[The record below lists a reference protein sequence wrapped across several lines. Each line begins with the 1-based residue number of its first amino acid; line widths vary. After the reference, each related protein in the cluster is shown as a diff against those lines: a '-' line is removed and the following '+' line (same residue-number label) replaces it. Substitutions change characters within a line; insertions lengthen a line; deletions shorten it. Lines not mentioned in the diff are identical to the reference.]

1 MSRSASAA
9 PRSPA
14 TVVKRANISVFLP
27 TFVKISARVYL
38 LMSLVTVKVPKAPDP
53 LACMRRSG
61 FTSRTKLPSF
71 SCSHTSCDS
80 SGPRG
85 PAVRLSWLLG
95 TGAPNWVVR
104 WVGLGLSDGLLMAL
118 APDVV
123 ANAQASPIA
132 WKGEKIGRAAGRE
145 RGCEYG

>member
-27 TFVKISARVYL
+27 TFEKIAARVYFV
-38 LMSLVTVKVPKAPDP
+38 MSWVTVKVPNAPEP

-61 FTSRTKLPSF
+61 MTSRTKLASF
-71 SCSHTSCDS
+71 SLSHTSCDS

-85 PAVRLSWLLG
+85 PAVRLFWLSG

-104 WVGLGLSDGLLMAL
+104 WVTGHFWSDGLLMVGTPSAVG
-118 APDVV
+118 ADRTE
-123 ANAQASPIA
+123 SIA
-132 WKGEKIGRAAGRE
+132 TGYR
-145 RGCEYG
+145 

>member
-27 TFVKISARVYL
+27 TFEKIAARVYL
-38 LMSLVTVKVPKAPDP
+38 LMSLVTEKVPKAPEH

-61 FTSRTKLPSF
+61 ITSRTTLPSF

-80 SGPRG
+80 SWQRG
-85 PAVRLSWLLG
+85 PEVRLYWLLG
-95 TGAPNWVVR
+95 SGEPNRVGR
-104 WVGLGLSDGLLMAL
+104 WVGWGLGAVLLLAL
-118 APDVV
+118 AP
-123 ANAQASPIA
+123 A
-132 WKGEKIGRAAGRE
+132 EIGRTPSRGRV
-145 RGCEYG
+145 

>member
-1 MSRSASAA
+1 MSW
-9 PRSPA
+9 
-14 TVVKRANISVFLP
+14 
-27 TFVKISARVYL
+27 
-38 LMSLVTVKVPKAPDP
+38 VTVKVPKAPEP

-61 FTSRTKLPSF
+61 ITWRTKLPSV

-85 PAVRLSWLLG
+85 PAGRLSWLLG

-132 WKGEKIGRAAGRE
+132 WKGEIERRE
-145 RGCEYG
+145 RIDGTAGERRVGRNGVGQC